1 MEKIIN
7 KINKYSSKGKYSR
20 KGIVDPDARDKLI
33 REYASKIKYMAY
45 RLSYRLQPD
54 IDIDDLISSGI
65 IGLMDAMDKYD
76 PAKETLFKTY
86 AEFRIR
92 GAMLDEIRSMDWVP
106 RSVKEKAGLLY
117 KTVSSLE
124 KKLGRPP
131 SEEEIA
137 EELKMNINEY
147 QEFITQARSSSMISI
162 EDLGFNNEDNSRDML
177 ESLHDPEK
185 RDPLALLMTK
195 DRQKT
200 LISAIDNLPEK
211 ERKVVSM
218 YYYNELT
225 MKEIGKI
232 LEVTESRVSQL
243 HTQAMIRLKGKL
255 KEKNG

>member
-7 KINKYSSKGKYSR
+7 KVNKYCSKGKAAN
-20 KGIVDPDARDKLI
+20 KGIMDPDARDKLI
-33 REYASKIKYMAY
+33 QEYAQKIKYMAY

-54 IDIDDLISSGI
+54 IDIDDLISTGI

-76 PAKETLFKTY
+76 PTKETLFKTY

-92 GAMLDEIRSMDWVP
+92 GAMLDEIRAMDWVP
-106 RSVKEKAGLLY
+106 RSVKEKSGLLY
-117 KTVSSLE
+117 KTASSLE
-124 KKLGRPP
+124 KELGRPP

-137 EELKMNINEY
+137 GALKMNINEY
-147 QEFITQARSSSMISI
+147 QDFLTQARSSSMISI
-162 EDLGFNNEDNSRDML
+162 EDLGMNRDDNDRDML
-177 ESLHDPEK
+177 ETIRDPEK
-185 RDPLALLMTK
+185 RDPLTLFMTK

-200 LISAIDNLPEK
+200 LISAIDKLPDK
-211 ERKVVSM
+211 ERKVVSL

-225 MKEIGKI
+225 MKEIGRI

-255 KEKNG
+255 KEQNG